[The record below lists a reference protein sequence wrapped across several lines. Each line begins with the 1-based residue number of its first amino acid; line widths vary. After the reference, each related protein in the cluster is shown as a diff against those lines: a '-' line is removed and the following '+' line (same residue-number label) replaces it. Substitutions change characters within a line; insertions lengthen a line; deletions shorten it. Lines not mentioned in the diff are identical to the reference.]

1 MLVLT
6 RRINESIVING
17 DIVVTVLE
25 VGRNGQVR
33 LGIEAPRHY
42 QIYRRELW
50 LEIEQENRIALA
62 STLTDA
68 TTPAPS
74 HDSVSKNGIP
84 TDEPTPTGGS
94 RRSWKLPLPRAN
106 PLYCDDR
113 RALQFDVIVR
123 RLGVGESLKLG
134 GRNLVPG
141 HEALGKI
148 LRRFELRGF
157 LGWAK
162 NF

>member
-50 LEIEQENRIALA
+50 LEIEQENRNALA
-62 STLTDA
+62 SALTDA
-68 TTPAPS
+68 TGATIGGAPT
-74 HDSVSKNGIP
+74 VAEKNGTP

-94 RRSWKLPLPRAN
+94 RKT
-106 PLYCDDR
+106 
-113 RALQFDVIVR
+113 
-123 RLGVGESLKLG
+123 
-134 GRNLVPG
+134 
-141 HEALGKI
+141 
-148 LRRFELRGF
+148 
-157 LGWAK
+157 
-162 NF
+162 

>member
-50 LEIEQENRIALA
+50 LEIEQENRNALA
-62 STLTDA
+62 SALTDA
-68 TTPAPS
+68 TDGGAGATAE
-74 HDSVSKNGIP
+74 KNG
-84 TDEPTPTGGS
+84 TLKDEPTPTSG
-94 RRSWKLPLPRAN
+94 L
-106 PLYCDDR
+106 
-113 RALQFDVIVR
+113 
-123 RLGVGESLKLG
+123 
-134 GRNLVPG
+134 RNT
-141 HEALGKI
+141 
-148 LRRFELRGF
+148 
-157 LGWAK
+157 
-162 NF
+162 

>member
-50 LEIEQENRIALA
+50 LEIEAENRIALA
-62 STLTDA
+62 SALTDA
-68 TTPAPS
+68 SAPTTAE
-74 HDSVSKNGIP
+74 KNGTP

-94 RRSWKLPLPRAN
+94 RKT
-106 PLYCDDR
+106 
-113 RALQFDVIVR
+113 
-123 RLGVGESLKLG
+123 
-134 GRNLVPG
+134 
-141 HEALGKI
+141 
-148 LRRFELRGF
+148 
-157 LGWAK
+157 
-162 NF
+162 

>member
-50 LEIEQENRIALA
+50 LEIEQENRNALA
-62 STLTDA
+62 SALTDA
-68 TTPAPS
+68 GAPIALPSTPQPA
-74 HDSVSKNGIP
+74 KNGIP
-84 TDEPTPTGGS
+84 KDEPTPTGGS
-94 RRSWKLPLPRAN
+94 RRSP
-106 PLYCDDR
+106 
-113 RALQFDVIVR
+113 
-123 RLGVGESLKLG
+123 
-134 GRNLVPG
+134 
-141 HEALGKI
+141 
-148 LRRFELRGF
+148 
-157 LGWAK
+157 
-162 NF
+162 

>member
-50 LEIEQENRIALA
+50 LEIEQENRNALA
-62 STLTDA
+62 SALTDA
-68 TTPAPS
+68 TATTPPGAEKHSTP
-74 HDSVSKNGIP
+74 K
-84 TDEPTPTGGS
+84 DEPTPTGGS
-94 RRSWKLPLPRAN
+94 RKT
-106 PLYCDDR
+106 
-113 RALQFDVIVR
+113 
-123 RLGVGESLKLG
+123 
-134 GRNLVPG
+134 
-141 HEALGKI
+141 
-148 LRRFELRGF
+148 
-157 LGWAK
+157 
-162 NF
+162 

>member
-6 RRINESIVING
+6 RRINESLVING

-50 LEIEQENRIALA
+50 LEIEQENRNALA
-62 STLTDA
+62 SALKDVTA
-68 TTPAPS
+68 PAP
-74 HDSVSKNGIP
+74 VSDRESTGKDGTP

-94 RRSWKLPLPRAN
+94 RKTSP
-106 PLYCDDR
+106 
-113 RALQFDVIVR
+113 
-123 RLGVGESLKLG
+123 
-134 GRNLVPG
+134 
-141 HEALGKI
+141 
-148 LRRFELRGF
+148 
-157 LGWAK
+157 
-162 NF
+162 

>member
-50 LEIEQENRIALA
+50 LEIEQENRNALA
-62 STLTDA
+62 SALSDA
-68 TTPAPS
+68 GAQAPPAAATE
-74 HDSVSKNGIP
+74 HDRKP
-84 TDEPTPTGGS
+84 KDEPTPTGGS
-94 RRSWKLPLPRAN
+94 RRNSP
-106 PLYCDDR
+106 
-113 RALQFDVIVR
+113 
-123 RLGVGESLKLG
+123 
-134 GRNLVPG
+134 
-141 HEALGKI
+141 
-148 LRRFELRGF
+148 
-157 LGWAK
+157 
-162 NF
+162 

>member
-50 LEIEQENRIALA
+50 LEIEQENRNALA
-62 STLTDA
+62 SALTDA
-68 TTPAPS
+68 TAGAPPAPET
-74 HDSVSKNGIP
+74 NGAP
-84 TDEPTPTGGS
+84 KDEPTPTGGS
-94 RRSWKLPLPRAN
+94 RKT
-106 PLYCDDR
+106 
-113 RALQFDVIVR
+113 
-123 RLGVGESLKLG
+123 
-134 GRNLVPG
+134 
-141 HEALGKI
+141 
-148 LRRFELRGF
+148 
-157 LGWAK
+157 
-162 NF
+162 

>member
-50 LEIEQENRIALA
+50 LEIEQENRNALA
-62 STLTDA
+62 SALTDA
-68 TTPAPS
+68 TAGSVPAPE
-74 HDSVSKNGIP
+74 KNGTP
-84 TDEPTPTGGS
+84 KDEPTPTGGS
-94 RRSWKLPLPRAN
+94 RKT
-106 PLYCDDR
+106 
-113 RALQFDVIVR
+113 
-123 RLGVGESLKLG
+123 
-134 GRNLVPG
+134 
-141 HEALGKI
+141 
-148 LRRFELRGF
+148 
-157 LGWAK
+157 
-162 NF
+162 